1 MQKNKISHSQ
11 IRKLEKRLQKLQKQ
25 RKLFKGGLTKIMDEE
40 FQKTLQELKSMKMEM
55 NKHIGHYK
63 DKIKF
68 TENTPLKGFSE
79 LNHFRSKIFGME
91 QRLKEMQKITHI

>member
-1 MQKNKISHSQ
+1 M
-11 IRKLEKRLQKLQKQ
+11 KR
-25 RKLFKGGLTKIMDEE
+25 D
-40 FQKTLQELKSMKMEM
+40 M

-79 LNHFRSKIFGME
+79 LNQLRSKIFGME
-91 QRLKEMQKITHI
+91 QRLKEMQKITHIQAKEIKRLT